1 MQGNNIIRA
10 LKALSDENRY
20 RMIEY
25 LSKGDLCVGALA
37 RLLNT
42 SKPAVS
48 QHLKVLREAG
58 LVRGEKRGYWTHYL
72 VDKEMLRKVAVII
85 EELTE
90 DSEQSNQNEL
100 VMCPRQYG
108 RSAQATQGLE
118 SDLERRVMQMCEKCC
133 EQPDKLKMKPED
145 CTPEQKK
152 ECHGDR
158 EDHPCECGDDKQK

>member
-1 MQGNNIIRA
+1 MQENNIRKA
-10 LKALSDENRY
+10 LKALGDENRY

-58 LVRGEKRGYWTHYL
+58 LVRGEKRGYWTHYM
-72 VDKEMLRKVAVII
+72 VDKEMLRKAAGII
-85 EELTE
+85 EQLAEGNVQSCQE
-90 DSEQSNQNEL
+90 DL
-100 VMCPRQYG
+100 FRCPRQYG
-108 RSAQATQGLE
+108 LSAPATRELV
-118 SDLERRVMQMCEKCC
+118 SDLERRVLQMCEKCC

-145 CTPEQKK
+145 CTPEQRK

-158 EDHPCECGDDKQK
+158 EEHPCECGSDEPQ